1 MRRPRPRLPALAAAL
16 LLAVLLPGCS
26 GKACGEGED
35 RHPHEG
41 GCVRDVDPRAEV
53 CNAWLSGGAT
63 GDAARVSCQAVSTD
77 GHAWLD
83 LALTVG
89 GTVHL
94 AVRDGAG
101 RTVHEANVGSS
112 QESVDLQGAKGS
124 WTLSADFSQ
133 AGGSGRAILWG

>member
-1 MRRPRPRLPALAAAL
+1 MRRPRLPALAAAV

-26 GKACGEGED
+26 EKACGDGED

-41 GCVRDVDPRAEV
+41 GCVSDADPGAEV
-53 CNAWLSGGAT
+53 CNAWFRGGAA
-63 GDAARVSCQAVSTD
+63 GDAARVSCQAVSAD

-83 LALTVG
+83 LAFTVG

-101 RTVHEANVGSS
+101 KTVHQADVGSS
-112 QESVDLQGAKGS
+112 QDTVELEGAKGS

-133 AGGSGRAILWG
+133 AGGSGRAVLWG